1 MNIADLKERK
11 KELKL
16 TTQQLAYLA
25 ELPVGT
31 VSKIMTGETKNPSYA
46 TVEKLE
52 KALLHKEMV
61 SRIEAY
67 REAFHKYLQENQGDI
82 DIDTKKFEDK
92 YRSEN
97 NLDNAPI
104 PFARKKKMNN
114 SVEGNLAKSV
124 DYRITTSI
132 LGELGEDKYVELLD
146 GRLLIDQA
154 PGLEHQI
161 IVQNLGKILDKFIEG
176 NNGRCKVF
184 NVGVN
189 VFLDEDEYTML
200 IPDVAVI
207 CDESRLDEKGIIGAP
222 DFVIEVV
229 SDSTRHI
236 DYNEKMHKY
245 MGAGVREYW
254 IVDPEKERI
263 TVYLEGEP
271 MMVYVYGFDDEVPV
285 EIYDGMLTICGREI
299 KQR

>member
-1 MNIADLKERK
+1 MNISELKERK

-16 TTQQLAYLA
+16 TTRQLAYLA

-31 VSKIMTGETKNPSYA
+31 VSKIMTGETKNPSYI

-52 KALLHKEMV
+52 KALLHKEMA

-67 REAFHKYLQENQGDI
+67 RKAFYKYLQENQD
-82 DIDTKKFEDK
+82 DMDVDPKKFEEK
-92 YRSEN
+92 YRSDN

-104 PFARKKKMNN
+104 PFARKKGINN
-114 SVEGNLAKSV
+114 SIEGNLAKSA

-132 LGELGEDKYVELLD
+132 LGELEEDKFVELLD
-146 GRLLIDQA
+146 GKLIIGQA

-161 IVQNLGKILDKFIEG
+161 IVQNLGKVFDKFIDE

-184 NVGVN
+184 NVGIN
-189 VFLDEDEYTML
+189 IFLDEDEYTML
-200 IPDVAVI
+200 IPDVVVV

-229 SDSTRHI
+229 SDSTRRI

-254 IVDPEKERI
+254 IVDPKKERI

-285 EIYDGMLTICGREI
+285 EIYDGILTICGREI
-299 KQR
+299 NQR